1 MAAMANGYASVPV
14 LDDLRGAEGSGLAAE
29 LREMLSASLAALP
42 PLPEPSLETLLD
54 GWQARHEHGVEAF
67 TAEHYGYDFLGL
79 VRRFAGDD
87 GLPETLGVL
96 VDEAEQH
103 GGHDALAVL
112 RVFGVVAPL
121 SLRNIANQAADRLVS
136 AGHQDPL
143 WARELG
149 APRVSTCFGY
159 SAILGEQEA
168 VATTFR
174 YGKKRHVLS
183 VLIDH
188 GLGGGIKDFF
198 ASEHPNDVR
207 RGLQQTADDDAF
219 EFYDYEPVEAGRILK
234 EALNQPPCPVEPDQV
249 GDVGAFLGLVEQR
262 TGLLLAG

>member
-14 LDDLRGAEGSGLAAE
+14 LDDLVPEGGGLAAE
-29 LREMLSASLAALP
+29 LREMLSASLAFLP

-54 GWQARHEHGVEAF
+54 GWQARHEQGLDAF

-79 VRRFAGDD
+79 ARRFAGDD

-96 VDEAEQH
+96 IDEAEQH
-103 GGHDALAVL
+103 GGNDALAVL

-121 SLRNIANQAADRLVS
+121 SLRRIANQAADRLAS
-136 AGHQDPL
+136 AGYEDPP

-149 APRVSTCFGY
+149 APKVSTCFGY

-198 ASEHPNDVR
+198 ASKHPNEIR
-207 RGLQQTADDDAF
+207 RGFQQTADEDEFA
-219 EFYDYEPVEAGRILK
+219 FYDYEQVEAGRILK

-249 GDVGAFLGLVEQR
+249 DDVGTFLGLVEQR
-262 TGLLLAG
+262 TALLLDG